1 MNKRKKQKII
11 STIIAVI
18 LILSVNYFRDSLPS
32 LNGEKAKQEAKPVVT
47 TEESSDTSSDTA
59 DSEQTQVFD
68 LGSIPEYS
76 GSPYTVVNR
85 NTPDFTP
92 AELEKAKSSYK
103 TFSNLDYLGR
113 CGVAEASVGPDLLP
127 KEKRGSIGMIKPSG
141 WHTVRY
147 DEVISDKF
155 LFNRCHLIAF
165 CLSGENANSRN
176 LITGTRYLNVDGMLP
191 FEEKTV
197 KYVESTGN
205 HVLYRVTPVF
215 QGNDLVARGVHMEAR
230 SVEDNGAGISF
241 NVYCYNVQPGIT
253 IDYATGNSHRS

>member
-1 MNKRKKQKII
+1 MNKKQKNKII
-11 STIIAVI
+11 SAIIAAI

-32 LNGEKAKQEAKPVVT
+32 LNGEKAKQESKPAVT
-47 TEESSDTSSDTA
+47 TEESSDTSNDTA
-59 DSEQTQVFD
+59 GSEQTQVFD

-85 NTPDFTP
+85 NTPDFTS
-92 AELEKAKSSYK
+92 AELDKAKSSYK
-103 TFSNLDYLGR
+103 TFSNLDSLGR
-113 CGVAEASVGPDLLP
+113 CGVAEASIGTDLLP
-127 KEKRGSIGMIKPSG
+127 NEKRGSIGMVKPSG
-141 WHTVRY
+141 WHTIRY
-147 DEVISDKF
+147 DDLISDKY
-155 LFNRCHLIAF
+155 LYNRCHLIAF
-165 CLSGENANSRN
+165 CLSGENANSKN
-176 LITGTRYLNVDGMLP
+176 LITGTRYLNVEGMLP

-197 KYVESTGN
+197 RYVENTGN

-253 IDYATGNSHRS
+253 IDYATGNSERA

>member
-1 MNKRKKQKII
+1 MSKRQKNKIVTAI
-11 STIIAVI
+11 TVALIA
-18 LILSVNYFRDSLPS
+18 LAVNFFQNGSLPFS
-32 LNGEKAKQEAKPVVT
+32 TDKANVRDQGKIT
-47 TEESSDTSSDTA
+47 TEEARDSSSSGNFSLD
-59 DSEQTQVFD
+59 
-68 LGSIPEYS
+68 SIPAYS
-76 GSPYTVVNR
+76 RSPYVEVNG
-85 NTPDFTP
+85 NTPDFTS

-103 TFSNLDYLGR
+103 TFSDLDSLRR
-113 CGVAEASVGPDLLP
+113 CGVAEASIGTDLLP
-127 KEKRGSIGMIKPSG
+127 NEKRGSIGMVKPSG

-147 DEVISDKF
+147 DEVISDKY
-155 LFNRCHLIAF
+155 LYNRCHLIAF

-253 IDYATGNSHRS
+253 IDYATGNSHQS

>member
-1 MNKRKKQKII
+1 MNKRQKNKII
-11 STIIAVI
+11 SAIIAAI

-32 LNGEKAKQEAKPVVT
+32 LNGGKTKQEAKPAVT

-59 DSEQTQVFD
+59 GSKQTQEFD

-85 NTPDFTP
+85 NTPDFTS
-92 AELEKAKSSYK
+92 AELEKAKTSYK
-103 TFSNLDYLGR
+103 TFSNLDSLGR
-113 CGVAEASVGPDLLP
+113 CGVAEASVGTDLLP
-127 KEKRGSIGMIKPSG
+127 TEKRGSIGMVKPSG

-147 DEVISDKF
+147 DDLIPDKF
-155 LFNRCHLIAF
+155 LWNRAHLLSF
-165 CLSGENANSRN
+165 CLSGENANSKN
-176 LITGTRYLNVDGMLP
+176 LITGTRYLNVEGMLP

-197 KYVESTGN
+197 RYVENTGN

-253 IDYATGNSHRS
+253 IDYATGDSHRS